1 MSSIFS
7 SIVNSFKDQTRAE
20 IVKWRSALALAQN
33 PLNPRICQLQDLYDN
48 LEADGHY
55 IAQRN
60 LRKAATSGYA
70 FSIVERK
77 TGKIN
82 VEKTAFFQSEWFFD
96 FLDSALDSIFK
107 GFTLIELTDPKNL
120 VLNTIPRRHIVPQL
134 GIVVKEVYDQTGI
147 NFTKG
152 FEHTL
157 IHVGKPTDLG
167 LMADICGQLI
177 WKRNAQLSW
186 AEFTERFGMPLI
198 SATTNK
204 TTRADIQQ
212 IDEMLA
218 TLGESA
224 RAVLPEGTTIA
235 VTPFAGSDAYRV
247 YDEQIE
253 RINAEISK
261 PITGGTM
268 VTDDGSSRSQS
279 EVHERNLDDKL
290 SEADRRMVSFVVNK
304 QLMPILA
311 YWHHPV
317 NPDTDLFL
325 FDDAFELDLTQHWN
339 IVNQMLMQGYE
350 VDEKWL
356 SQTFNVPITG
366 RREPSIDNSQ
376 LTIHNSQSSLYRNFR

>member
-1 MSSIFS
+1 MEPIFNR
-7 SIVNSFKDQTRAE
+7 IINSFKDQSRAG
-20 IVKWRSALALAQN
+20 IAKWRNALAWAQN
-33 PLNPRICQLQDLYDN
+33 PANPRICQLQDLYDN

-55 IAQRN
+55 IAQRD
-60 LRKAATSGYA
+60 LRKAATTGYA
-70 FSIVERK
+70 FSIVNRK
-77 TGKIN
+77 TGDID
-82 VEKTAFFQSEWFFD
+82 EQKTAFFQSEWFFD
-96 FLDSALDSIFK
+96 FVDAVLDSIFK
-107 GFTLIELTDPKNL
+107 GFTLIELTDPKNINFE
-120 VLNTIPRRHIVPQL
+120 VIPRRNIVPRL
-134 GIVVKEVYDQTGI
+134 GIVVREPYDQTGI
-147 NFTKG
+147 NFTRG

-157 IHVGKPTDLG
+157 IHVGKPSDLG
-167 LMADICGQLI
+167 IMADICGQLI
-177 WKRNAQLSW
+177 WKRNAQQSW

-218 TLGESA
+218 ALGESA

-247 YDEQIE
+247 YDAQID

-290 SEADRRMVSFVVNK
+290 SEADRRMVAFVVNN
-304 QLMPILA
+304 QLMPMLA
-311 YWHHPV
+311 HWHHPV
-317 NPDTDLFL
+317 NPATDYFQ
-325 FDDAFELDLTQHWN
+325 FDSSFELDLTQHWS
-339 IVNQMLMQGYE
+339 IVNQMITQGYE

-356 SQTFNVPITG
+356 AQTFNVPITG
-366 RREPSIDNSQ
+366 RREPSIDDSQ
-376 LTIHNSQSSLYRNFR
+376 LSIHNSLYRNFQ

>member
-1 MSSIFS
+1 MEPIFNR
-7 SIVNSFKDQTRAE
+7 IINSFKDQSRAG
-20 IVKWRSALALAQN
+20 IAKWRNALAWAQN
-33 PLNPRICQLQDLYDN
+33 PANPRICQLQDLYDN

-55 IAQRN
+55 IAQRD
-60 LRKAATSGYA
+60 LRKAATTGYA
-70 FSIVERK
+70 FSIVNRK
-77 TGKIN
+77 TGDID
-82 VEKTAFFQSEWFFD
+82 EQKTAFFQSEWFFD
-96 FLDSALDSIFK
+96 FVDAVLDSIFK
-107 GFTLIELTDPKNL
+107 GFTLIELTDPKNINFE
-120 VLNTIPRRHIVPQL
+120 VIPRRNIVPRL
-134 GIVVKEVYDQTGI
+134 GIVVREPYDQTGI
-147 NFTKG
+147 NFTRG

-157 IHVGKPTDLG
+157 IHVGKPSDLG
-167 LMADICGQLI
+167 IMADICGQLI
-177 WKRNAQLSW
+177 WKRNAQQSW

-218 TLGESA
+218 ALGESA

-247 YDEQIE
+247 YDAQID

-290 SEADRRMVSFVVNK
+290 SEADRRMVAFVVNN
-304 QLMPILA
+304 QLMPMLA
-311 YWHHPV
+311 HWHHPV
-317 NPDTDLFL
+317 NPATDYFQ
-325 FDDAFELDLTQHWN
+325 FDSSFELDLTQHWS
-339 IVNQMLMQGYE
+339 IVNQMITQGYE

-356 SQTFNVPITG
+356 AQTFNVPITG

-376 LTIHNSQSSLYRNFR
+376 LSIHNSLYRNFQ

>member
-1 MSSIFS
+1 MDPIFNR
-7 SIVNSFKDQTRAE
+7 IINSFKDQSRAG
-20 IVKWRSALALAQN
+20 IAKWRNALAWAQN
-33 PLNPRICQLQDLYDN
+33 PANPRICQLQDLYDN

-55 IAQRN
+55 IAQRD
-60 LRKAATSGYA
+60 LRKAATTGYA
-70 FSIVERK
+70 FSIVNRK
-77 TGKIN
+77 TGDID
-82 VEKTAFFQSEWFFD
+82 EQKTAFFQSEWFFD
-96 FLDSALDSIFK
+96 FVDAVLDSIFK
-107 GFTLIELTDPKNL
+107 GFTLIELTDPKNINFE
-120 VLNTIPRRHIVPQL
+120 VIPRRNIVPRL
-134 GIVVKEVYDQTGI
+134 GIVVREPYDQTGI
-147 NFTKG
+147 NFTRG

-157 IHVGKPTDLG
+157 IHVGKPSDLG
-167 LMADICGQLI
+167 IMADICGQLI
-177 WKRNAQLSW
+177 WKRNAQQSW

-218 TLGESA
+218 ALGESA

-247 YDEQIE
+247 YDAQID

-290 SEADRRMVSFVVNK
+290 SEADRRMVAFVVNN
-304 QLMPILA
+304 QLLPMLA
-311 YWHHPV
+311 HWHHPV
-317 NPDTDLFL
+317 NPATDYFQ
-325 FDDAFELDLTQHWN
+325 FDSSFELDLTQHWS
-339 IVNQMLMQGYE
+339 IVNQMITQGYE

-356 SQTFNVPITG
+356 AQTFNVPITG

-376 LTIHNSQSSLYRNFR
+376 LSIHKSLYRNFQ

>member
-177 WKRNAQLSW
+177 WKRTAQQSW

>member
-1 MSSIFS
+1 MEPIFNR
-7 SIVNSFKDQTRAE
+7 IINSFKDQSRAG
-20 IVKWRSALALAQN
+20 IAKWRNALAWAQN
-33 PLNPRICQLQDLYDN
+33 PANPRICQLQDLYDN

-55 IAQRN
+55 IAQRD
-60 LRKAATSGYA
+60 LRKAATTGYA
-70 FSIVERK
+70 FSIVNRK
-77 TGKIN
+77 TGDID
-82 VEKTAFFQSEWFFD
+82 EQKTAFFQSEWFFD
-96 FLDSALDSIFK
+96 FVDAVLDSIFK
-107 GFTLIELTDPKNL
+107 GFTLIELTDPKNINFE
-120 VLNTIPRRHIVPQL
+120 VIPRRNIVPRL
-134 GIVVKEVYDQTGI
+134 GIVVREPYDQTGI
-147 NFTKG
+147 NFTRG

-157 IHVGKPTDLG
+157 IHVGKPSDLG
-167 LMADICGQLI
+167 IMADICGQLI
-177 WKRNAQLSW
+177 WKRNAQQSW

-198 SATTNK
+198 SATTNE

-218 TLGESA
+218 ALGESA

-247 YDEQIE
+247 YDAQID

-290 SEADRRMVSFVVNK
+290 SEADRRMVAFVVNI
-304 QLMPILA
+304 QLLPMLA
-311 YWHHPV
+311 HWHHPV
-317 NPDTDLFL
+317 NPATDYFQ
-325 FDDAFELDLTQHWN
+325 FDSSFELDLTQHWS
-339 IVNQMLMQGYE
+339 IVNQMITQGYE

-356 SQTFNVPITG
+356 AQTFNVPITG

-376 LTIHNSQSSLYRNFR
+376 LSIHNSLYRNFQ

>member
-1 MSSIFS
+1 MDPIFNR
-7 SIVNSFKDQTRAE
+7 IINSFKDQSRAG
-20 IVKWRSALALAQN
+20 IAKWRNALAWAQN
-33 PLNPRICQLQDLYDN
+33 PANPRICQLQDLYDN

-55 IAQRN
+55 IAQRD
-60 LRKAATSGYA
+60 LRKAATTGYA
-70 FSIVERK
+70 FSIVNRK
-77 TGKIN
+77 TGDID
-82 VEKTAFFQSEWFFD
+82 EQKTAFFQSEWFFD
-96 FLDSALDSIFK
+96 FVDAVLDSIFK
-107 GFTLIELTDPKNL
+107 GFTLIELTDPKNINFE
-120 VLNTIPRRHIVPQL
+120 VIPRRNIVPRL
-134 GIVVKEVYDQTGI
+134 GIVVRVPYDQTGI
-147 NFTKG
+147 NFTRG

-157 IHVGKPTDLG
+157 IHVGKPSDLG
-167 LMADICGQLI
+167 IMADICGQLI
-177 WKRNAQLSW
+177 WKRNAQQSW

-218 TLGESA
+218 ALGESA

-247 YDEQIE
+247 YDAQID

-290 SEADRRMVSFVVNK
+290 SEADRRMVAFVVNN
-304 QLMPILA
+304 QLLPMLA
-311 YWHHPV
+311 HWHHPV
-317 NPDTDLFL
+317 NPATDYFQ
-325 FDDAFELDLTQHWN
+325 FDSSFELDLTQHWS
-339 IVNQMLMQGYE
+339 IVNQMITQGYE

-356 SQTFNVPITG
+356 AQTFNVPITG

-376 LTIHNSQSSLYRNFR
+376 LSIHNSLYRNFQ

>member
-1 MSSIFS
+1 MEPIFNR
-7 SIVNSFKDQTRAE
+7 IINSFKDQSRAG
-20 IVKWRSALALAQN
+20 IAKWRNALAWAQN
-33 PLNPRICQLQDLYDN
+33 PANPRICQLQDLYDN

-55 IAQRN
+55 IAQRD
-60 LRKAATSGYA
+60 LRKAATTGYA
-70 FSIVERK
+70 FSIVNRK
-77 TGKIN
+77 TGDID
-82 VEKTAFFQSEWFFD
+82 EQKTAFFQSEWFFD
-96 FLDSALDSIFK
+96 FVDAVLDSIFK
-107 GFTLIELTDPKNL
+107 GFTLIELTDPKNINFE
-120 VLNTIPRRHIVPQL
+120 VIPRRNIVPRL
-134 GIVVKEVYDQTGI
+134 GIVVREPYDQTGI
-147 NFTKG
+147 NFTRG

-157 IHVGKPTDLG
+157 IHVGKPSDLG

-177 WKRNAQLSW
+177 WKRNAQQSW

-218 TLGESA
+218 ALGESA

-247 YDEQIE
+247 YDAQID

-290 SEADRRMVSFVVNK
+290 SEADRRMVAFVVNN
-304 QLMPILA
+304 QLMPMLA
-311 YWHHPV
+311 HWHHPV
-317 NPDTDLFL
+317 NPATDYFQ
-325 FDDAFELDLTQHWN
+325 FDSSFELDLTQHWS
-339 IVNQMLMQGYE
+339 IVNQMITQGYE

-356 SQTFNVPITG
+356 AQTFNVPITG
-366 RREPSIDNSQ
+366 RRETSIDNSQ
-376 LTIHNSQSSLYRNFR
+376 LSIHNSLYRNFQ

>member
-1 MSSIFS
+1 MEPIFNR
-7 SIVNSFKDQTRAE
+7 IINSFKDQSRAG
-20 IVKWRSALALAQN
+20 IAKWRNALAWAQN
-33 PLNPRICQLQDLYDN
+33 PANPRICQLQDLYDN

-55 IAQRN
+55 IAQRD
-60 LRKAATSGYA
+60 LRKAATTGYA
-70 FSIVERK
+70 FSIVNRK
-77 TGKIN
+77 TGDID
-82 VEKTAFFQSEWFFD
+82 EQKTAFFQSEWFFD
-96 FLDSALDSIFK
+96 FVDAVLDSIFK
-107 GFTLIELTDPKNL
+107 GFTLIELTDPKNINFE
-120 VLNTIPRRHIVPQL
+120 VIPRRNIVPRL
-134 GIVVKEVYDQTGI
+134 GIVVREPYDQTGI
-147 NFTKG
+147 NFTRG

-157 IHVGKPTDLG
+157 IHVGKPSDLG

-177 WKRNAQLSW
+177 WKRNAQQSW

-218 TLGESA
+218 ALGESA

-247 YDEQIE
+247 YDAQID

-279 EVHERNLDDKL
+279 EVPERNLDDKL
-290 SEADRRMVSFVVNK
+290 SEADRRMVAFVVNN
-304 QLMPILA
+304 QLMPMLA
-311 YWHHPV
+311 HWHHPV
-317 NPDTDLFL
+317 NPATDYFQ
-325 FDDAFELDLTQHWN
+325 FDSSFELDLTQHWS
-339 IVNQMLMQGYE
+339 IVNQMITQGYE

-356 SQTFNVPITG
+356 AQTFNVPITG
-366 RREPSIDNSQ
+366 RRETSIDNSQ
-376 LTIHNSQSSLYRNFR
+376 LSIHNSLYRNFQ

>member
-1 MSSIFS
+1 MDPIFNR
-7 SIVNSFKDQTRAE
+7 IINSFKDQSRAG
-20 IVKWRSALALAQN
+20 IAKWRNALAWAQN
-33 PLNPRICQLQDLYDN
+33 PANPRICQLQDLYDN

-55 IAQRN
+55 IAQRD
-60 LRKAATSGYA
+60 LRKAATTGYA
-70 FSIVERK
+70 FSIVNRK
-77 TGKIN
+77 TGDID
-82 VEKTAFFQSEWFFD
+82 EQKTAFFQSEWFFD
-96 FLDSALDSIFK
+96 FVDAVLDSIFK
-107 GFTLIELTDPKNL
+107 GFTLIELTDPKNINFE
-120 VLNTIPRRHIVPQL
+120 VIPRRNIVPRL
-134 GIVVKEVYDQTGI
+134 GIVVREPYDQTGI
-147 NFTKG
+147 NFTRG

-157 IHVGKPTDLG
+157 IHVGKPSDLG

-177 WKRNAQLSW
+177 WKRNAQQSW

-218 TLGESA
+218 ALGESA

-247 YDEQIE
+247 YDAQID

-290 SEADRRMVSFVVNK
+290 SEADRRMVAFVVNN
-304 QLMPILA
+304 QLMPMLA
-311 YWHHPV
+311 HWHHPV
-317 NPDTDLFL
+317 NPATDYFQ
-325 FDDAFELDLTQHWN
+325 FDSSFELDLTQHWS
-339 IVNQMLMQGYE
+339 IVNQMITQGYE

-356 SQTFNVPITG
+356 AQTFNVPITG

-376 LTIHNSQSSLYRNFR
+376 LSIHKSLYRNFQ